1 MDGVCTHSL
10 SPFYTDWGLYFFR
23 TNGIRDKCQLGHAMV
38 AGMDFTL
45 GRFVPQEHAAK
56 YMRTSCKLQG
66 WRAYWKPG
74 MKPGSSS
81 SSSSSGLDAGGGG
94 NGHSSVC
101 NASLIPGYLTM
112 CPGAPAHPVRK
123 VCGVTANGANRTERG
138 GGGGAGNGLLKR
150 AHAAAAGGNASS
162 ARGMLRR
169 ALKGSGAAGSSSLDT
184 SASGVGGGSKPP
196 KSAREALKELVG
208 LRDDALIS
216 GAEFEAAKKRV
227 LDAVVTKAVS
237 GLGPAVLTV

>member
-1 MDGVCTHSL
+1 
-10 SPFYTDWGLYFFR
+10 
-23 TNGIRDKCQLGHAMV
+23 MV

-81 SSSSSGLDAGGGG
+81 SSSSGLDAGGGGG
-94 NGHSSVC
+94 NGHSSMC

-123 VCGVTANGANRTERG
+123 VCGVTADGANRTER
-138 GGGGAGNGLLKR
+138 R
-150 AHAAAAGGNASS
+150 W
-162 ARGMLRR
+162 RR
-169 ALKGSGAAGSSSLDT
+169 SW
-184 SASGVGGGSKPP
+184 
-196 KSAREALKELVG
+196 
-208 LRDDALIS
+208 
-216 GAEFEAAKKRV
+216 
-227 LDAVVTKAVS
+227 
-237 GLGPAVLTV
+237 